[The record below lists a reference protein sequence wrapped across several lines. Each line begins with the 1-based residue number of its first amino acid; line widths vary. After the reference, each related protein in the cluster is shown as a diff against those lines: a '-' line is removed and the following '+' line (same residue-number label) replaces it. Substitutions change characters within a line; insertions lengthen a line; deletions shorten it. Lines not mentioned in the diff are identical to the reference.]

1 MIYVLIIGCFDL
13 LHKGHIL
20 HLIKSRYEISK
31 KLNVP
36 NNKIYL
42 IASYVSQERIKVRK
56 PKNYYYTNEEIRKKE
71 LEKTN
76 LIQDTLIQGGTFT
89 IPLILKKLKKEKNI
103 LINYL
108 VLGYDQSIHSSF
120 IELCNEIK
128 KDKFL
133 SNINFLVLENRD
145 LDFISLIKPST
156 TLIYNKLNNI
166 KDKNIICEIR
176 RNINK
181 QCLISF
187 NNSCLLYELFN
198 FWNWDNNIIP
208 FLEKEFYLFVHSK
221 KSFSYILNKYNIH
234 NSNCFYNF
242 NINNKRNKS
251 I

>member
-1 MIYVLIIGCFDL
+1 M
-13 LHKGHIL
+13 
-20 HLIKSRYEISK
+20 
-31 KLNVP
+31 
-36 NNKIYL
+36 
-42 IASYVSQERIKVRK
+42 
-56 PKNYYYTNEEIRKKE
+56 
-71 LEKTN
+71 
-76 LIQDTLIQGGTFT
+76 
-89 IPLILKKLKKEKNI
+89 
-103 LINYL
+103 
-108 VLGYDQSIHSSF
+108 
-120 IELCNEIK
+120 
-128 KDKFL
+128 
-133 SNINFLVLENRD
+133 VLENRD

-166 KDKNIICEIR
+166 KDKNIICNIR